1 MNPPHDLN
9 GRNIDLASNKQDS
22 KMRVFY
28 FGTFDLGVLGD
39 LPLAINICDS
49 SFDLEGHTFQLKI
62 PGVLL
67 FLSKK

>member
-1 MNPPHDLN
+1 
-9 GRNIDLASNKQDS
+9 
-22 KMRVFY
+22 MRAFY
-28 FGTFDLGVLGD
+28 FGTFDVGVLGD